1 MESAAVGCA
10 IHSSLFVDADVEDVG
25 GAEDA
30 GGEHV
35 VFFVFVV
42 FVAWRANAHGDG
54 GGGETTNR

>member
-25 GAEDA
+25 VAEDA
-30 GGEHV
+30 GGERV
-35 VFFVFVV
+35 VFFVVFV
-42 FVAWRANAHGDG
+42 VAWRANAHGDG

>member
-30 GGEHV
+30 GGERV
-35 VFFVFVV
+35 VYFVVV